1 MLFNLGW
8 TADAAAAH
16 ENDLV
21 APRSESRLSSAA
33 PHPSSTISFPTLPSL
48 GLAELYH
55 RYKPKESNLSHKA
68 PLRTMPLSQVESISS
83 SDDNYTIVAPATD
96 QPPASRALS
105 VRKQS
110 SRPKTTYQLAHPAA
124 HARHRRLKLR
134 PKLLLQLQRVSQ
146 KARPLPVLDVLPST
160 VFLPRLARKFP
171 TIFKGKKGLGPNDL
185 IVVTSD
191 LYERRV
197 GDIADKYLSLD
208 EESQETRE
216 VIATI
221 CQILKE
227 DALSQ
232 GRAEICLSSGP
243 AWEAIPL
250 PNGSYEFRAQ
260 TDDGVQ
266 VLRWVSRGA
275 KNRRVSAPPGSSLHD
290 DSKRFTFSVIN
301 RNTRRH
307 PVIAS
312 MTRNVLEVFDEYS
325 MPSVSG
331 DATLSPTCGMS
342 VVSDSSEL
350 DMPLDREVIKTDD
363 SLRTIIILTAIWVA
377 FREGWSQSFTYDDS
391 ALMLNPKGLCSPGV
405 SRQTSPTALRPSDD
419 FLSEQRDTYLDG
431 LVLNNTVHR
440 PSASSTFPLQSPG
453 PSEGARSMK
462 YASLPKRSRST
473 GAAFIER
480 SNRRSASGLETQH
493 NNRHSM
499 FPATRELGNTDAT
512 ETQTARGSSRHKIG
526 DVMISDDQVTAVD
539 KTTDTKRRSRK
550 HSTASSE
557 KASKLLEAKTV
568 DSAPSKGKRR
578 HRLSGFFD
586 FFTKKSGHH

>member
-21 APRSESRLSSAA
+21 APSSESRLSSPA
-33 PHPSSTISFPTLPSL
+33 PHPSPTISFPTLSSL

-55 RYKPKESNLSHKA
+55 RYKPTETNQSHKA

-83 SDDNYTIVAPATD
+83 SDDNYTIVAPAAD
-96 QPPASRALS
+96 RPPVSRAHS

-110 SRPKTTYQLAHPAA
+110 SRPKTIYQLAHPAA

-146 KARPLPVLDVLPST
+146 TARPLPVLDVLPST

-171 TIFKGKKGLGPNDL
+171 TIFKGKKGLGPDDL

-191 LYERRV
+191 LYERTV
-197 GDIADKYLSLD
+197 GDIADKYLSSD
-208 EESQETRE
+208 EESQENRE

-221 CQILKE
+221 CQILRE

-243 AWEAIPL
+243 GWEAIPL

-260 TDDGVQ
+260 TDQGVQ
-266 VLRWVSRGA
+266 VLRWVLRGA
-275 KNRRVSAPPGSSLHD
+275 KSRRVSAPPGGSLHED
-290 DSKRFTFSVIN
+290 GKRFTFSVIN

-325 MPSVSG
+325 MPS
-331 DATLSPTCGMS
+331 DPTLSPSCGMS

-350 DMPLDREVIKTDD
+350 DIPLDHEVIKTDG

-391 ALMLNPKGLCSPGV
+391 AVMLNPKGLCSPGG
-405 SRQTSPTALRPSDD
+405 SRQSSPTAVRLPDD
-419 FLSEQRDTYLDG
+419 FLSEKRDTYLDEM
-431 LVLNNTVHR
+431 VLNKAAPRSSV
-440 PSASSTFPLQSPG
+440 SSTFPLQTPG
-453 PSEGARSMK
+453 PSERARSMK

-493 NNRHSM
+493 SRHSM
-499 FPATRELGNTDAT
+499 FPATQELGNTDAT
-512 ETQTARGSSRHKIG
+512 EIHTAGGSSRHKIG
-526 DVMISDDQVTAVD
+526 DFTTSDGPDTAPD
-539 KTTDTKRRSRK
+539 KSTDTKRRSRK

-557 KASKLLEAKTV
+557 KGSRLLETRAI

>member
-21 APRSESRLSSAA
+21 APSSESRLSSPA
-33 PHPSSTISFPTLPSL
+33 PHPSPTISFPTLSSL
-48 GLAELYH
+48 GLADLYH
-55 RYKPKESNLSHKA
+55 RYKPTETNQSHQA

-83 SDDNYTIVAPATD
+83 SDDNYTIVAPVAD
-96 QPPASRALS
+96 RPPISRAHS

-110 SRPKTTYQLAHPAA
+110 SRPKSIYQLAHPAA
-124 HARHRRLKLR
+124 HARHRRLKFR

-146 KARPLPVLDVLPST
+146 TPRPLPVLDVLPST

-191 LYERRV
+191 LYERTV
-197 GDIADKYLSLD
+197 GDIADKYLSSD
-208 EESQETRE
+208 EESQDNRE

-221 CQILKE
+221 CQILRE

-260 TDDGVQ
+260 TDHGVQ

-275 KNRRVSAPPGSSLHD
+275 KSSRRVSAPPGGSLHED
-290 DSKRFTFSVIN
+290 GKRFTFSVIN

-325 MPSVSG
+325 MPS
-331 DATLSPTCGMS
+331 DPTLSPTCGMS

-350 DMPLDREVIKTDD
+350 DMPLDQEVIKTDD
-363 SLRTIIILTAIWVA
+363 GLRTIIILTAIWVA

-405 SRQTSPTALRPSDD
+405 SRQSSPTAVRPPDD
-419 FLSEQRDTYLDG
+419 FLSEQRDTYLDRS
-431 LVLNNTVHR
+431 VLNKIAHR
-440 PSASSTFPLQSPG
+440 SSTSSTFPLQTPG
-453 PSEGARSMK
+453 PSERARSMK

-493 NNRHSM
+493 NRHSM
-499 FPATRELGNTDAT
+499 FPAAHELGNTDAT
-512 ETQTARGSSRHKIG
+512 ETHTAGGSSRHKIG
-526 DVMISDDQVTAVD
+526 DFTTSDGPDTAPD
-539 KTTDTKRRSRK
+539 KSTDTKRRSRK

-557 KASKLLEAKTV
+557 KASKLLETRAV
-568 DSAPSKGKRR
+568 ESAPSKGKRR

>member
-16 ENDLV
+16 ENDVV
-21 APRSESRLSSAA
+21 AASSELRLSSPA
-33 PHPSSTISFPTLPSL
+33 PHPSPTISFPVLSSL

-55 RYKPKESNLSHKA
+55 RYKPTETNLSHKA

-83 SDDNYTIVAPATD
+83 SDDNYTIVAPVAD
-96 QPPASRALS
+96 RPPIGRAHS

-110 SRPKTTYQLAHPAA
+110 SRPKTIYQLAHPAA

-146 KARPLPVLDVLPST
+146 TSRPLPVLDVLPST

-191 LYERRV
+191 LYERTV
-197 GDIADKYLSLD
+197 GDIADKYLSSD
-208 EESQETRE
+208 EESHENRE

-221 CQILKE
+221 CQILRE

-232 GRAEICLSSGP
+232 GRAEICLNSGP

-250 PNGSYEFRAQ
+250 PNGSYEFRAP
-260 TDDGVQ
+260 TDHGVQ

-275 KNRRVSAPPGSSLHD
+275 KSRRVSAPPGGSLHED
-290 DSKRFTFSVIN
+290 GKRFTFSVIN
-301 RNTRRH
+301 PNTRRH

-325 MPSVSG
+325 MPS
-331 DATLSPTCGMS
+331 DPALSPTCGMS

-350 DMPLDREVIKTDD
+350 DTPLDQEVIKTDD

-377 FREGWSQSFTYDDS
+377 FREGWSQNFTYDDS
-391 ALMLNPKGLCSPGV
+391 ALMLHPKGICSPGV
-405 SRQTSPTALRPSDD
+405 SRQSSPTAVRSPDD

-431 LVLNNTVHR
+431 PVLDKTAHR
-440 PSASSTFPLQSPG
+440 SSVSSTLQLQTPG
-453 PSEGARSMK
+453 PSERSRSMK
-462 YASLPKRSRST
+462 YASVPKRSRSM

-480 SNRRSASGLETQH
+480 SNRRSVSGLETQP
-493 NNRHSM
+493 NRQSM
-499 FPATRELGNTDAT
+499 FPGAQELSNTDAT
-512 ETQTARGSSRHKIG
+512 GTHVAGGSSRYQTG
-526 DVMISDDQVTAVD
+526 DFTTSGGPDTAPG
-539 KTTDTKRRSRK
+539 KPTDTKHRSEK

-557 KASKLLEAKTV
+557 KASKLLEARAV
-568 DSAPSKGKRR
+568 DSVPPKGKRR